1 MFDATYMLSVRNT
14 TWMSTLDL
22 VVEWLESHA
31 VFQYASHSFLER
43 SSSSIRLK
51 TFVVVEVLCNP
62 CPIRLAWLVICSD
75 WISCDVNPRSAELDI
90 LIVVVIAT
98 SLTSTALK
106 LHQHINLQLS
116 FLCHKIDET
125 SWGNWILQKLDRL
138 EGNRNVKTYNMIYE
152 LSFVHRNGETRNWI
166 WNMEIS

>member
-1 MFDATYMLSVRNT
+1 MLDATYMLSVRNT

-22 VVEWLESHA
+22 VVESLKSHA
-31 VFQYASHSFLER
+31 VFHYASHSFLER
-43 SSSSIRLK
+43 NSSPIRHK
-51 TFVVVEVLCNP
+51 TFVVVEVLGDP

-106 LHQHINLQLS
+106 LRQHIHLRLS

-125 SWGNWILQKLDRL
+125 SWGN
-138 EGNRNVKTYNMIYE
+138 
-152 LSFVHRNGETRNWI
+152 
-166 WNMEIS
+166 